1 MAAVGTLVR
10 LAGASAGDI
19 SGSTTTECIE
29 SAVGNVINLTGSNI
43 ENAIYYVDKGYPLI
57 ARTGSDEYCIVYGYT
72 ASSVKIYN
80 MRTGEQSAYS
90 FKEFDALTVPYGSV
104 LITAAF

>member
-1 MAAVGTLVR
+1 M
-10 LAGASAGDI
+10 
-19 SGSTTTECIE
+19 
-29 SAVGNVINLTGSNI
+29 
-43 ENAIYYVDKGYPLI
+43 
-57 ARTGSDEYCIVYGYT
+57 VYGYT

-80 MRTGEQSAYS
+80 MRTGEQTAYS